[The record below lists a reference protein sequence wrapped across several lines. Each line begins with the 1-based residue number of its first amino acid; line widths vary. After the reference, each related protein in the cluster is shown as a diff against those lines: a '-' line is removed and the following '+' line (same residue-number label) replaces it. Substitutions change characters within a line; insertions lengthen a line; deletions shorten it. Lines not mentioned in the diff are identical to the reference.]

1 MAERL
6 FFKFKVS
13 EQMRK
18 KKCRHDV
25 RLAVAKKMSEWRNVV
40 PYLLPENE
48 EVENE
53 ISQDIRYGEK
63 EKRNRLL
70 ERWIEICGLDATHE
84 KLICAFVAA
93 ERIDLAEIVCEKI
106 GEFVDCMYRI
116 APNFRGA

>member
-1 MAERL
+1 
-6 FFKFKVS
+6 
-13 EQMRK
+13 MRQE
-18 KKCRHDV
+18 KCRHDV

-48 EVENE
+48 EVEDE
-53 ISQDIRYGEK
+53 IHLGPWDEK
-63 EKRNRLL
+63 GKRNRLL